1 MNYVEINGIDLD
13 GQPLVSNAKLYNFDN
28 AVLGS
33 KFPMAT
39 DVSKVNGDVVKRTYA
54 LGQAKEGSGHDCF
67 LKGCIVVFDLTFSV
81 KANVELE
88 RYHFI
93 DFVSSQSTMH
103 RISKFDLD
111 GQYVKYVDPR
121 IIEIMNE
128 LQDTYNENPTE
139 ENYLT
144 LLYSNPCG
152 FKLTAEMTTNYLQL
166 KTIYY
171 QRRNHRL
178 PEWKAFCKWCET
190 LPMFK
195 EIVLGDDSDGEKN

>member
-1 MNYVEINGIDLD
+1 MDYVEIDGIDLD
-13 GQPLVSNAKLYNFDN
+13 GQPLVSNARLYNFSN
-28 AVLGS
+28 AVRGS

-54 LGQAKEGSGHDCF
+54 LGQAREGSGHDCF

-144 LLYSNPCG
+144 LLYKIG
-152 FKLTAEMTTNYLQL
+152 RA
-166 KTIYY
+166 
-171 QRRNHRL
+171 H
-178 PEWKAFCKWCET
+178 
-190 LPMFK
+190 
-195 EIVLGDDSDGEKN
+195 V